1 MSELLPTPPP
11 RPPRSARADIAFTF
25 ALAIGLYVAWV
36 VHDVL
41 LIVYVSALFAVVL
54 MPVVNGL
61 RRIRIGNWHPSRVVA
76 ILLLFLI
83 LVGVAALFFGFA
95 LPPVTS
101 DMSQFIQELPVRG
114 PQLLLRAQQLPFIR
128 HVDLSALNARL
139 QDIASSYASYFL
151 ISISNGAGRFF
162 DLLTGMIL
170 TVYFMLEGEHAY
182 AWFLSF
188 FPEQHRTRLDRAL
201 SRAEL
206 RMGKWLLG
214 QASLMLTLGLV
225 STIAFLALKVR
236 YAYALG
242 VLMGAFN
249 LIPILGALIS
259 VSLALLVAAIDSW
272 GRALG
277 VLIVYLVYAQ
287 LESSVLT
294 PRIMQKSVGLSGLA
308 VLISLMLGASIAG
321 VVGALVS
328 VPTAVLVAELL
339 NEYLVKPKIVAT
351 DPDEVEAPSAVLASL
366 NRKSVPIYPEPPTAV
381 VRNGFSPYYAS

>member
-1 MSELLPTPPP
+1 LTETSAEPTP
-11 RPPRSARADIAFTF
+11 RQPRSARADITFTF
-25 ALAIGLYVAWV
+25 AIALVLYLAWL

-41 LIVYVSALFAVVL
+41 LIVYVSGLFAVVL
-54 MPVVNGL
+54 MPVVNGI
-61 RRIRIGNWHPSRVVA
+61 RRLRIGSWHPSRVVA

-83 LVGVAALFFGFA
+83 VGTLAALFFGFA
-95 LPPVTS
+95 LPPVVS
-101 DMSQFIQELPVRG
+101 DMSQFVKELPVRG
-114 PQLLLRAQQLPFIR
+114 PQLLQRAQSLPIAR
-128 HVDLSALNARL
+128 RIDLSSLNAKL
-139 QDIASSYASYFL
+139 QDMASSSATYVL
-151 ISISNGAGRFF
+151 ISLKNGAGRFF
-162 DLLTGMIL
+162 DLLTGVIL

-188 FPEQHRTRLDRAL
+188 FPYEKRERLDRVL

-214 QASLMLTLGLV
+214 QGLLMLILGLV
-225 STIAFLALKVR
+225 STIAFLILKVR

-249 LIPILGALIS
+249 LIPIMGALVS

-287 LESSVLT
+287 VENSVLT
-294 PRIMQKSVGLSGLA
+294 PRIMQSSVGLSGLA
-308 VLISLMLGASIAG
+308 VLVALLLGASLAG

-339 NEYLVKPKIVAT
+339 QEYLVRPKVVAA
-351 DPDEVEAPSAVLASL
+351 DPAERET
-366 NRKSVPIYPEPPTAV
+366 KS
-381 VRNGFSPYYAS
+381 S

>member
-1 MSELLPTPPP
+1 LSELLATPSP
-11 RPPRSARADIAFTF
+11 RPTRSARADIAFTF
-25 ALAIGLYVAWV
+25 ALAIGLCVVWV

-41 LIVYVSALFAVVL
+41 LIVYVSGLFAVVL

-61 RRIRIGNWHPSRVVA
+61 RRIRIGDWHPSRAVA
-76 ILLLFLI
+76 ILILFLI
-83 LVGVAALFFGFA
+83 VAGLAGLFFGIA
-95 LPPVTS
+95 LPPVAR
-101 DMSQFIQELPVRG
+101 DMSQFVKELPVRG
-114 PQLLLRAQQLPFIR
+114 PQLLLRAQALPIIR
-128 HVDLSALNARL
+128 HLDLSALNARL
-139 QDIASSYASYFL
+139 QDIASSSASYVL
-151 ISISNGAGRFF
+151 ISIRNGAGRFF
-162 DLLTGMIL
+162 DLLTGVIL

-188 FPEQHRTRLDRAL
+188 FPEQQRVRLDRTL
-201 SRAEL
+201 GRAEL
-206 RMGKWLLG
+206 RMGRWLLG
-214 QASLMLTLGLV
+214 QASLMLILGLV

-242 VLMGAFN
+242 VLMGLFN

-287 LESSVLT
+287 LENSVLT
-294 PRIMQKSVGLSGLA
+294 PRIMQRSVGLSGLA

-339 NEYLVKPKIVAT
+339 NEYLVKPKIVAA
-351 DPDEVEAPSAVLASL
+351 DLAEVDTV
-366 NRKSVPIYPEPPTAV
+366 SV
-381 VRNGFSPYYAS
+381 S

>member
-1 MSELLPTPPP
+1 M
-11 RPPRSARADIAFTF
+11 
-25 ALAIGLYVAWV
+25 AIGIYVAWMV
-36 VHDVL
+36 DEVL
-41 LIVYVSALFAVVL
+41 MIVYVSALFAVVL

-61 RRIRIGNWHPSRVVA
+61 RRIRIGNWHPSRAVA

-83 LVGVAALFFGFA
+83 VFSLAALFFGFA
-95 LPPVTS
+95 LPPVVA
-101 DMSQFIQELPVRG
+101 DMGQFIRELPVRG
-114 PQLLLRAQQLPFIR
+114 PQLLARAQQLPLVR
-128 HVDLSALNARL
+128 HLDLSALNARL
-139 QDIASSYASYFL
+139 QDIASSSASYVL
-151 ISISNGAGRFF
+151 ISIRNGANRFF
-162 DLLTGMIL
+162 DLLTGVIL

-188 FPEQHRTRLDRAL
+188 FPEQQRVRLDRTL
-201 SRAEL
+201 GRAEL

-214 QASLMLTLGLV
+214 QSSLMLTLGLV

-249 LIPILGALIS
+249 LIPIMGALIS

-287 LESSVLT
+287 LENSVLT

-339 NEYLVKPKIVAT
+339 NEYLVKPKVVAA
-351 DPDEVEAPSAVLASL
+351 DPAEVEAVSL
-366 NRKSVPIYPEPPTAV
+366 L
-381 VRNGFSPYYAS
+381 

>member
-1 MSELLPTPPP
+1 MSETALNSSPASAPSP
-11 RPPRSARADIAFTF
+11 RANIAFAF
-25 ALAIGLYVAWV
+25 AVAIGLYVAWMI
-36 VHDVL
+36 HEVL
-41 LIVYVSALFAVVL
+41 LVIYVSGLFAVVL

-61 RRIRIGNWHPSRVVA
+61 RRVRIGSWHPSRIGG

-83 LVGVAALFFGFA
+83 LIGLATLFFAFA
-95 LPPVTS
+95 LPPVVR
-101 DMSQFIQELPVRG
+101 DMSQFVQELPVRA
-114 PQLLLRAQQLPFIR
+114 PQVLSRAQQLPFVR
-128 HVDLSALNARL
+128 HLDLSALNAKL
-139 QDIASSYASYFL
+139 QDIASASASYAFN
-151 ISISNGAGRFF
+151 SIRNGAGKFF
-162 DLLTGMIL
+162 DLLTGVIL

-188 FPEQHRTRLDRAL
+188 FPEQQRARLDRAL
-201 SRAEL
+201 TRAEL

-214 QASLMLTLGLV
+214 QGGLMLILGLV
-225 STIAFLALKVR
+225 STIAFLILRVR

-249 LIPILGALIS
+249 LIPIMGALIS

-277 VLIVYLVYAQ
+277 VLIVYLIYAQ
-287 LESSVLT
+287 IENSILT

-339 NEYLVKPKIVAT
+339 NEYLVKPKVVAS
-351 DPDEVEAPSAVLASL
+351 DPAEVEA
-366 NRKSVPIYPEPPTAV
+366 TA
-381 VRNGFSPYYAS
+381 RS

>member
-1 MSELLPTPPP
+1 LNELSTAAPAS
-11 RPPRSARADIAFTF
+11 RPARSARADIAFTF
-25 ALAIGLYVAWV
+25 AVAIGLYVAWV

-61 RRIRIGNWHPSRVVA
+61 RRVRIGNWHPSRVIA

-83 LVGVAALFFGFA
+83 VGGLAAIFFGFA
-95 LPPVTS
+95 LPPVAR

-114 PQLLLRAQQLPFIR
+114 PQLLLRAQELPLVR
-128 HVDLSALNARL
+128 HLDLTALNARL
-139 QDIASSYASYFL
+139 QDIASSSATYVL
-151 ISISNGAGRFF
+151 ISIRNGAGKFF
-162 DLLTGMIL
+162 NLLTGVIL
-170 TVYFMLEGEHAY
+170 TVYFMLEGEYAY

-188 FPEQHRTRLDRAL
+188 FPAAQRTRLDRAL
-201 SRAEL
+201 SRAEV

-214 QASLMLTLGLV
+214 QASLMLILGLV

-277 VLIVYLVYAQ
+277 VLIVYLIYAQ
-287 LESSVLT
+287 LENSVLT
-294 PRIMQKSVGLSGLA
+294 PRIMQQSVGLSGLS
-308 VLISLMLGASIAG
+308 VLIALMLGASFAG
-321 VVGALVS
+321 IVGALVS
-328 VPTAVLVAELL
+328 VPTAVLIAELL
-339 NEYLVKPKIVAT
+339 DEYLVKPRVVAA
-351 DPDEVEAPSAVLASL
+351 DPAEAGPA
-366 NRKSVPIYPEPPTAV
+366 
-381 VRNGFSPYYAS
+381 

>member
-1 MSELLPTPPP
+1 
-11 RPPRSARADIAFTF
+11 
-25 ALAIGLYVAWV
+25 V

-41 LIVYVSALFAVVL
+41 LIVYVSGLFAVVL

-76 ILLLFLI
+76 ILMLFLI
-83 LVGVAALFFGFA
+83 VAGMAALFFGIA
-95 LPPVTS
+95 LPPVAR
-101 DMSQFIQELPVRG
+101 DMSQFVKELPVRG
-114 PQLLLRAQQLPFIR
+114 PQLLLRAQELPIIR
-128 HVDLSALNARL
+128 HMDLSALNARL
-139 QDIASSYASYFL
+139 QDIASSSASYVL
-151 ISISNGAGRFF
+151 ISIRNGASRFF
-162 DLLTGMIL
+162 DLLTGVIL

-182 AWFLSF
+182 VWFLSF
-188 FPEQHRTRLDRAL
+188 FPEQQRARLDRTL
-201 SRAEL
+201 GRAEL
-206 RMGKWLLG
+206 RMGRWLLG

-287 LESSVLT
+287 LENSVLT

-339 NEYLVKPKIVAT
+339 NEYLVKPKIVAA
-351 DPDEVEAPSAVLASL
+351 DPTEVEAVSL
-366 NRKSVPIYPEPPTAV
+366 S
-381 VRNGFSPYYAS
+381 

>member
-1 MSELLPTPPP
+1 M
-11 RPPRSARADIAFTF
+11 
-25 ALAIGLYVAWV
+25 

-61 RRIRIGNWHPSRVVA
+61 RRIRIGNWQPSRIVA

-83 LVGVAALFFGFA
+83 VLGLAALFFSFA
-95 LPPVTS
+95 LPPVVS
-101 DMSQFIQELPVRG
+101 DMSQFIRELPIRG
-114 PQLLLRAQQLPFIR
+114 PQLLSRAQQLPLI
-128 HVDLSALNARL
+128 HHLDLSALNTRL
-139 QDIASSYASYFL
+139 QDFASSYASFVL
-151 ISISNGAGRFF
+151 ISLRNGAGRFF
-162 DLLTGMIL
+162 DLLTGVIL

-188 FPEQHRTRLDRAL
+188 FPPKQRARLDRVL

-249 LIPILGALIS
+249 LIPIMGALIS

-277 VLIVYLVYAQ
+277 VLIVYLIYAQ
-287 LESSVLT
+287 LENSS
-294 PRIMQKSVGLSGLA
+294 
-308 VLISLMLGASIAG
+308 
-321 VVGALVS
+321 
-328 VPTAVLVAELL
+328 
-339 NEYLVKPKIVAT
+339 
-351 DPDEVEAPSAVLASL
+351 
-366 NRKSVPIYPEPPTAV
+366 
-381 VRNGFSPYYAS
+381 

>member
-1 MSELLPTPPP
+1 MNESPEEVRP
-11 RPPRSARADIAFTF
+11 RRSRSVRGDIAFAF
-25 ALAIGLYVAWV
+25 ALAIGLYLAWM

-41 LIVYVSALFAVVL
+41 LIVYVSGLFAVVL
-54 MPVVNGL
+54 MPVVNGI
-61 RRIRIGNWHPSRVVA
+61 RRLRIGKWQPSRVMA
-76 ILLLFLI
+76 ILILFLI
-83 LVGVAALFFGFA
+83 VAGLAALFFAFA
-95 LPPVTS
+95 LPPVVR
-101 DMSQFIQELPVRG
+101 DMSQFVQELPVRG
-114 PQLLLRAQQLPFIR
+114 PQLLQRAQNLPIVR
-128 HVDLSALNARL
+128 HLDLSALNARL
-139 QDIASSYASYFL
+139 QDIASSFASYAL
-151 ISISNGAGRFF
+151 ISLRNGAGKFF
-162 DLLTGMIL
+162 DLLTGVIL

-188 FPEQHRTRLDRAL
+188 FPQEKRERLDRAL

-214 QASLMLTLGLV
+214 QGLLMLTLGLV

-277 VLIVYLVYAQ
+277 VLIVYLIYAQ
-287 LESSVLT
+287 FENSILT

-308 VLISLMLGASIAG
+308 VLIALMLGAAVAG

-328 VPTAVLVAELL
+328 VPTAVLVAELID
-339 NEYLVKPKIVAT
+339 EYLVKPKVVAS
-351 DPDEVEAPSAVLASL
+351 DPAETKPAAAS
-366 NRKSVPIYPEPPTAV
+366 
-381 VRNGFSPYYAS
+381 

>member
-1 MSELLPTPPP
+1 MSESDNHLSESLSNSTPKAS
-11 RPPRSARADIAFTF
+11 RSLRADIAFAF
-25 ALAIGLYVAWV
+25 AIAIGIYVAWT

-61 RRIRIGNWHPSRVVA
+61 RRIRIGNWHPGRGVA
-76 ILLLFLI
+76 ILLIFLI
-83 LVGVAALFFGFA
+83 LFSVAGLFFGFA
-95 LPPVTS
+95 LPPVIS
-101 DMSQFIQELPVRG
+101 DMSQFIRELPVRG
-114 PQLLLRAQQLPFIR
+114 PQLLARAQQLPFVR
-128 HVDLSALNARL
+128 HADLSALNARL
-139 QDIASSYASYFL
+139 QDFASSYASFFL
-151 ISISNGAGRFF
+151 ISIRNGAGSFF
-162 DLLTGMIL
+162 DLLTGIIL

-188 FPEQHRTRLDRAL
+188 FPPEQRTRLDRAL
-201 SRAEL
+201 TRAEL

-308 VLISLMLGASIAG
+308 VLISLMLGASLAG
-321 VVGALVS
+321 VAGALVS
-328 VPTAVLVAELL
+328 VPTAVLVGELL
-339 NEYLVKPKIVAT
+339 NEYLVKPKTIAT
-351 DPDEVEAPSAVLASL
+351 EPVEGETP
-366 NRKSVPIYPEPPTAV
+366 SVP
-381 VRNGFSPYYAS
+381 

>member
-1 MSELLPTPPP
+1 LSEPSLTSPP
-11 RPPRSARADIAFTF
+11 RPHRSPRADITF
-25 ALAIGLYVAWV
+25 AFAVVIGIYVAWM

-61 RRIRIGNWHPSRVVA
+61 RRIRIGSWHPSRVVA
-76 ILLLFLI
+76 ILLIFLI
-83 LVGVAALFFGFA
+83 LFGLAALFFGIA
-95 LPPVTS
+95 LPPVIS
-101 DMSQFIQELPVRG
+101 DMSQFIRELPVRG
-114 PQLLLRAQQLPFIR
+114 PQLLARAQQLPFIR
-128 HVDLSALNARL
+128 HADLSALNNKL
-139 QDIASSYASYFL
+139 QDIASTYASFVL
-151 ISISNGAGRFF
+151 ISIRNGAGRFF
-162 DLLTGMIL
+162 DLLTGVIL
-170 TVYFMLEGEHAY
+170 TVYFMIEGEHAY

-188 FPEQHRTRLDRAL
+188 FSPEQRARLDRAL

-206 RMGKWLLG
+206 RMGRWLLG

-277 VLIVYLVYAQ
+277 VLIVYLIYAQ
-287 LESSVLT
+287 VENSVLT

-339 NEYLVKPKIVAT
+339 NEYLVKPKIAAT
-351 DPDEVEAPSAVLASL
+351 DPAEVEPDSAS
-366 NRKSVPIYPEPPTAV
+366 
-381 VRNGFSPYYAS
+381 

>member
-1 MSELLPTPPP
+1 LSEPSPTPRPP
-11 RPPRSARADIAFTF
+11 TTLPPISSTRPPRSLRADITF
-25 ALAIGLYVAWV
+25 AFAIAIGIYVVWM

-61 RRIRIGNWHPSRVVA
+61 RRIRIGNWQPSRVVA

-83 LVGVAALFFGFA
+83 VFSLAALFFAFA
-95 LPPVTS
+95 LPPVVS
-101 DMSQFIQELPVRG
+101 DMSQFIRELPVRG
-114 PQLLLRAQQLPFIR
+114 PQLLARAQQLPLVR
-128 HVDLSALNARL
+128 HLDLSALNAKL
-139 QDIASSYASYFL
+139 QDFASSSASFVL
-151 ISISNGAGRFF
+151 ISVRNGAGRFF
-162 DLLTGMIL
+162 DLLTGVIL

-188 FPEQHRTRLDRAL
+188 FPQEQRSRLDRTL

-249 LIPILGALIS
+249 LVPILGALIS

-287 LESSVLT
+287 LENSVLT

-328 VPTAVLVAELL
+328 VPTAVLVGELI
-339 NEYLVKPKIVAT
+339 NEYLVKRKTVGA
-351 DPDEVEAPSAVLASL
+351 DPEKAEPDSDPSITEQVS
-366 NRKSVPIYPEPPTAV
+366 
-381 VRNGFSPYYAS
+381 

>member
-1 MSELLPTPPP
+1 LSETSPTSPP
-11 RPPRSARADIAFTF
+11 RPPRSLRADIAFAF
-25 ALAIGLYVAWV
+25 AVAIALYVAWIV
-36 VHDVL
+36 RDVL

-61 RRIRIGNWHPSRVVA
+61 RRIRLGKWRPGRAVA
-76 ILLLFLI
+76 ILLIFLI
-83 LVGVAALFFGFA
+83 LGCLAALFLAFA
-95 LPPVTS
+95 VPPVVS
-101 DMSQFIQELPVRG
+101 DLSQFIRELPMRG
-114 PQLLLRAQQLPFIR
+114 PQLLARAHQLPFIR
-128 HVDLSALNARL
+128 NIDLSALNANL
-139 QDIASSYASYFL
+139 QNAASSSASYAL
-151 ISISNGAGRFF
+151 ISLRNGAGRFF
-162 DLLTGMIL
+162 DLLTGVIL

-188 FPEQHRTRLDRAL
+188 FPQEQRGRLDRAL
-201 SRAEL
+201 TRAEL

-214 QASLMLTLGLV
+214 QASLMLILGLV

-249 LIPILGALIS
+249 LIPIMGALIS

-277 VLIVYLVYAQ
+277 VLIVYVIYAQ
-287 LESSVLT
+287 IENSVLV
-294 PRIMQKSVGLSGLA
+294 PRIMQRSVGLSGLA
-308 VLISLMLGASIAG
+308 VLVALLLGASLAG

-339 NEYLVKPKIVAT
+339 DEYLVRPQR
-351 DPDEVEAPSAVLASL
+351 APAETG
-366 NRKSVPIYPEPPTAV
+366 SV
-381 VRNGFSPYYAS
+381 S

>member
-1 MSELLPTPPP
+1 MNESPEEARP
-11 RPPRSARADIAFTF
+11 RRPRSARADIAFAF
-25 ALAIGLYVAWV
+25 ALAIGLYIAWM

-41 LIVYVSALFAVVL
+41 LIVYVSGLFAVVL
-54 MPVVNGL
+54 MPVVNGI
-61 RRIRIGNWHPSRVVA
+61 RRLRIGKWQPSRVVA

-83 LVGVAALFFGFA
+83 VGCLATLFFAFA
-95 LPPVTS
+95 LPPVVR
-101 DMSQFIQELPVRG
+101 DMSQFIQELPIRG
-114 PQLLLRAQQLPFIR
+114 PQLLLRAQNLPLVR
-128 HVDLSALNARL
+128 HLDLTALNARL
-139 QDIASSYASYFL
+139 QDIASSLASYLL
-151 ISISNGAGRFF
+151 ISLRNGAGKFF
-162 DLLTGMIL
+162 NLLTGVIL

-188 FPEQHRTRLDRAL
+188 FPPEKRERLGRAL

-206 RMGKWLLG
+206 RMGRWLLG
-214 QASLMLTLGLV
+214 QGALMLTLGLV

-277 VLIVYLVYAQ
+277 VLIVYLIYAQ
-287 LESSVLT
+287 FENSVLT
-294 PRIMQKSVGLSGLA
+294 PRVMKSSVGLSGLA
-308 VLISLMLGASIAG
+308 VLIALMLGAALAG

-328 VPTAVLVAELL
+328 VPTAVLVAELID
-339 NEYLVKPKIVAT
+339 EYLVKPKVIAS
-351 DPDEVEAPSAVLASL
+351 DPEETETL
-366 NRKSVPIYPEPPTAV
+366 SVP
-381 VRNGFSPYYAS
+381 

>member
-1 MSELLPTPPP
+1 MSELFPTPPP
-11 RPPRSARADIAFTF
+11 RPPRSARADIAFAF
-25 ALAIGLYVAWV
+25 ALAIGLCVVWV

-41 LIVYVSALFAVVL
+41 LIVYVSGLFAVVL

-61 RRIRIGNWHPSRVVA
+61 RRIRIGKWHPSRVVA
-76 ILLLFLI
+76 ILMLFLI
-83 LVGVAALFFGFA
+83 VAGLAGLFFGIA
-95 LPPVTS
+95 LPPVAR
-101 DMSQFIQELPVRG
+101 DMSEFVKELPIRG
-114 PQLLLRAQQLPFIR
+114 PQLLLRAQELPIIR
-128 HVDLSALNARL
+128 HLDLSALNARL
-139 QDIASSYASYFL
+139 QDLASSSASYVL
-151 ISISNGAGRFF
+151 ISIRNGASRFF
-162 DLLTGMIL
+162 DLLTGVIL

-188 FPEQHRTRLDRAL
+188 FPEQQRARLDRTL
-201 SRAEL
+201 GRAEL
-206 RMGKWLLG
+206 RMGRWLLG

-287 LESSVLT
+287 LENSVLT

-351 DPDEVEAPSAVLASL
+351 DPAEAEAVSL
-366 NRKSVPIYPEPPTAV
+366 S
-381 VRNGFSPYYAS
+381 

>member
-1 MSELLPTPPP
+1 LSELNLAAPSKPT
-11 RPPRSARADIAFTF
+11 RSIRADITFAF
-25 ALAIGLYVAWV
+25 ALAIGLCVVWV

-41 LIVYVSALFAVVL
+41 LIIYVSGLFAVVL

-61 RRIRIGNWHPSRVVA
+61 RQIRIGNWHPSRVVA
-76 ILLLFLI
+76 ILMLFLI
-83 LVGVAALFFGFA
+83 VGGLAALFFGFA
-95 LPPVTS
+95 LPPVVS
-101 DMSQFIQELPVRG
+101 DMSQFIRELPVRG
-114 PQLLLRAQQLPFIR
+114 PQLLARAQQLPLVR
-128 HVDLSALNARL
+128 HADLSALNARL
-139 QDIASSYASYFL
+139 QDFASSYATYAL
-151 ISISNGAGRFF
+151 ISIRNGASRFF
-162 DLLTGMIL
+162 DLLTGIIL
-170 TVYFMLEGEHAY
+170 TVYFMLEGEYAY

-188 FPEQHRTRLDRAL
+188 FPPEQRFRLDRAL

-206 RMGKWLLG
+206 RMGRWLLG

-277 VLIVYLVYAQ
+277 VLIVYLIYAQ
-287 LESSVLT
+287 LENSILT
-294 PRIMQKSVGLSGLA
+294 PRIMQRSVGLSGLA

-351 DPDEVEAPSAVLASL
+351 DPEEVE
-366 NRKSVPIYPEPPTAV
+366 TAQL
-381 VRNGFSPYYAS
+381 P

>member
-1 MSELLPTPPP
+1 M
-11 RPPRSARADIAFTF
+11 
-25 ALAIGLYVAWV
+25 
-36 VHDVL
+36 
-41 LIVYVSALFAVVL
+41 
-54 MPVVNGL
+54 
-61 RRIRIGNWHPSRVVA
+61 
-76 ILLLFLI
+76 
-83 LVGVAALFFGFA
+83 
-95 LPPVTS
+95 
-101 DMSQFIQELPVRG
+101 
-114 PQLLLRAQQLPFIR
+114 
-128 HVDLSALNARL
+128 
-139 QDIASSYASYFL
+139 IASASASYAFN
-151 ISISNGAGRFF
+151 SIRNGAGKFF
-162 DLLTGMIL
+162 DLLTGVIL

-188 FPEQHRTRLDRAL
+188 FPEQQRARLDRAL

-214 QASLMLTLGLV
+214 QGGLMLILGLV
-225 STIAFLALKVR
+225 STIAFLILRVR

-249 LIPILGALIS
+249 LIPIMGALIS

-277 VLIVYLVYAQ
+277 VLIVYLIYAQ
-287 LESSVLT
+287 IENSILT

-339 NEYLVKPKIVAT
+339 NEYLVKPKVVAS
-351 DPDEVEAPSAVLASL
+351 DPAEVDA
-366 NRKSVPIYPEPPTAV
+366 TA
-381 VRNGFSPYYAS
+381 RS